1 MPHITM
7 TPPSSAPAV
16 AAAGAGAA
24 AVRRELLRGMVMEST
39 GKRTLRS
46 EFKRDSDACGFDVLA
61 RFGGVCFEMQVQ
73 LCCSDIA
80 SSTGGHVAGFFRSMP
95 ALLRTLRA
103 NLAEESCA
111 PRCLWAIQGDLEEG
125 SWGESAAGEGRCVL
139 RRAANRLENRHSH
152 SLACQY
158 PPRLRSV
165 VRPHMP

>member
-61 RFGGVCFEMQVQ
+61 RFGGVCLKCRCNFVVLTSHHQQ
-73 LCCSDIA
+73 
-80 SSTGGHVAGFFRSMP
+80 AGTSRDFSGACP
-95 ALLRTLRA
+95 
-103 NLAEESCA
+103 
-111 PRCLWAIQGDLEEG
+111 PCLEHYEPT
-125 SWGESAAGEGRCVL
+125 SL
-139 RRAANRLENRHSH
+139 RRAVRRAACGPFKAIWRKVRGANQL
-152 SLACQY
+152 QGK
-158 PPRLRSV
+158 V
-165 VRPHMP
+165 VASYAVLPID